1 MEELRKLE
9 GLDRFMLVSL
19 AFILVDLPQIA
30 LYASLVGSWIGWI
43 WGIIGAA
50 IFGFIIN
57 TAFDV
62 GMFLPRQ
69 GLRRGI
75 PFILIEIVPFLGTL
89 SLLSVTI
96 VIVSIAHNKSV
107 DRKLKE
113 REEAGYNTA

>member
-1 MEELRKLE
+1 MEELRKVE

-30 LYASLVGSWIGWI
+30 LYASLVGSWIGWL
-43 WGIIGAA
+43 WGLFGAA

-57 TAFDV
+57 TTFDV

-69 GLRRGI
+69 GLRRG
-75 PFILIEIVPFLGTL
+75 LPFLLAELIPGLGIL
-89 SLLSVTI
+89 SFLSVSI
-96 VIVSIAHNKSV
+96 VVVSIFHNKDV

>member
-30 LYASLVGSWIGWI
+30 AYASVIGAGFAWM
-43 WGIIGAA
+43 WGMIGAA
-50 IFGFIIN
+50 LFGFIIN
-57 TAFDV
+57 MNFDV

-75 PFILIEIVPFLGTL
+75 PFLLAEFVPYLGAL
-89 SLLSVTI
+89 SFLSVSII
-96 VIVSIAHNKSV
+96 VVSIFHNKSV
-107 DRKLKE
+107 DQKLKE
-113 REEAGYNTA
+113 REAAGYNAV

>member
-9 GLDRFMLVSL
+9 GLDRFMLVAL
-19 AFILVDLPQIA
+19 AFFLVDLPQMVG
-30 LYASLVGSWIGWI
+30 YASLVAAWLAWL
-43 WGIIGAA
+43 WGIFGAMA
-50 IFGFIIN
+50 FGFIIN
-57 TAFDV
+57 MAFDV

-75 PFILIEIVPFLGTL
+75 PFLLIEIFPFLGAL

-113 REEAGYNTA
+113 REEAGYTT